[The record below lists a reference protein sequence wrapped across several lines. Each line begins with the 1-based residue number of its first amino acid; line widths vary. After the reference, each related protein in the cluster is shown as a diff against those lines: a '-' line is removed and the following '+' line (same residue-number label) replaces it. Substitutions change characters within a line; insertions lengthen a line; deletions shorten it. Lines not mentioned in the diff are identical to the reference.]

1 VLIRNARI
9 VPVTSPAPTEPVDV
23 LIEKDRVTAVG
34 SGLDLDAGG
43 GKAQEVYDAD
53 GRWLI
58 PGLWDQHVHADQWTR
73 AASRLDL
80 SAATSPADAL
90 ARVAVRLRER
100 PGEPIVGCGHRAG
113 SWSRPVSV
121 AELDMVVGPTP
132 VVLINSD
139 FHHAW
144 MSTAALDVLG
154 LARRQTVVS
163 ETEWYAASPLLD
175 SLESDAA
182 GPAAYARMLR
192 AAAALGVVGI
202 VDFEFGVRHHDWA
215 QRWDEGCDLLRVR
228 CATYDL
234 ANFAGRRT
242 GDEIRPGLTLG
253 SLKIIS
259 DGSLGTRTAW
269 CCSPY
274 ADTGQYG
281 APNLPAAEL
290 AEQLARARAQGVTV
304 ATHAI
309 GDRAVDV
316 ALEAYARTGARG
328 SIEHAQLIQPGDA
341 PRMAALGLTASMQP
355 AHLLDDRD
363 VAERVWPGQ
372 GARSFA
378 YRWLRD
384 AGVTLTLGS
393 DAPVAPLDPWL
404 AIAAA
409 VHRSADARDP
419 WHPDQALTAGEAL
432 AASVD
437 GQPTVGVGSRG
448 DLVLL
453 ERDPLAATPA
463 ELRSMPV
470 TLTMV
475 AGRVV
480 LPG

>member
-1 VLIRNARI
+1 MLIRNARI
-9 VPVTSPAPTEPVDV
+9 VPVTSPAPSEPVDV
-23 LIEKDRVTAVG
+23 LVESGRVTAVG
-34 SGLDLDAGG
+34 PGVDGG
-43 GKAQEVYDAD
+43 RYGGRYTEEYDAD

-58 PGLWDQHVHADQWTR
+58 PGLWDQHVHAGQWTR

-80 SAATSPADAL
+80 SAAATPADAL
-90 ARVAVRLRER
+90 ACVAARLRER
-100 PGEPIVGCGHRAG
+100 PGEPIVGTGHRAG
-113 SWSRPVSV
+113 TWPRPVSV

-144 MSTAALDVLG
+144 MSTAALDKLG

-163 ETEWYAASPLLD
+163 ETEWYAASPRLD
-175 SLESDAA
+175 ALESDAA
-182 GPAAYARMLR
+182 TPAAYARTMR

-202 VDFEFGVRHHDWA
+202 VDFEFGVRHQEWA

-234 ANFAGRRT
+234 TTFAGQRT

-269 CCSPY
+269 CCHPY

-281 APNLPAAEL
+281 APNLSAAEL
-290 AEQLARARAQGVTV
+290 EEQLARARAQGVTV

-316 ALEAYARTGARG
+316 ALSAYARTGARG
-328 SIEHAQLIQPGDA
+328 SIEHAQLIRPEDA
-341 PRMAALGLTASMQP
+341 RRMAELGLTASMQP
-355 AHLLDDRD
+355 AHLFDDRD
-363 VAERVWPGQ
+363 VSERVWPGQ

-384 AGVTLTLGS
+384 AGVTLALGS

-404 AIAAA
+404 AVAAA

-419 WHPDQALTAGEAL
+419 WYPDQALTVREAL

-448 DLVLL
+448 DLVLV
-453 ERDPLAATPA
+453 ERDPLTATPA

-470 TLTMV
+470 ALTMV
-475 AGRVV
+475 AGR
-480 LPG
+480 LIS